1 METSQQALDRI
12 EPLESSTVDGDQK
25 PVNVENLNEQP
36 PSAIDE
42 KVTTSNASDESNNMG
57 LPRDAQDHFGS
68 SDAVN
73 DDSIIFPPNNLP
85 PPPHVFWYRGY
96 ENPIADEYS
105 RHLNVEGLEVGS
117 TGVYNENRSLIYH
130 TGYGYS
136 PQMPYGPY
144 SPATTP
150 LPSISGDGQPYS
162 PQQFQFPGAYYQQPA
177 PPNMPFL
184 SSPTPMPQADLTM
197 PIDQQGAFPVDTSS
211 FNTHLFGPRPGYQ
224 LSYGSFGRDWLR
236 SPEGTGSVSPLS
248 PPAASPQSVG
258 ALMSFGQ
265 NTMPPTFGM
274 ASQQH
279 RSLYGFGSSINS
291 PHGGLYHGSIFETS
305 FPSFGFKDQ
314 SSIALDRRSGGKG
327 TMYSRNGNLD
337 FLNEQNR
344 GPRASRTNN
353 QMTEHNPSLDN
364 GNSSSRVDKKL
375 YNNPDF
381 ITEYKDAKFF
391 VIKSYSEDNVH
402 KSIKYGVWASTS
414 NGNKKLDSAYH
425 EANKKED
432 PCPVFLFF
440 SVNASAHFCGVA
452 EMIGPVDF
460 EKSVD
465 YWQQDKW
472 SGQFPVKWHIVKDA
486 PNNLFR
492 HIILENNDNK
502 PVTNSRDTQEVKLEQ
517 GLEMLSI
524 FKKHEYEV
532 SILDDF
538 EFYEEREK
546 AMQERKSHQH
556 QQQLSNSAW
565 PVPAALRDDQRNTA
579 TMSGEF
585 IGQISEK
592 FTHVVTLEERSNAD
606 PSTDKNSS
614 LNTAVA
620 SKPKDL

>member
-25 PVNVENLNEQP
+25 PVTVETLNEQP

-42 KVTTSNASDESNNMG
+42 KVTTSNASDESSNIG

-85 PPPHVFWYRGY
+85 PPAHVFWYRGY

-117 TGVYNENRSLIYH
+117 TGVYNENRSLVYH

-150 LPSISGDGQPYS
+150 LPSISGDGQLYT

-184 SSPTPMPQADLTM
+184 SSPTPIPQADLTM

-211 FNTHLFGPRPGYQ
+211 FNTHPFGPRPGYQ

-236 SPEGTGSVSPLS
+236 SPEGTGSVTPLS
-248 PPAASPQSVG
+248 PPAASPQPVG

-265 NTMPPTFGM
+265 NTMPPTYGM

-314 SSIALDRRSGGKG
+314 SLIALDRRSGGKG

-364 GNSSSRVDKKL
+364 GNSSSRVDQKL

-472 SGQFPVKWHIVKDA
+472 SGQFPVKWQIVKDV

-592 FTHVVTLEERSNAD
+592 FTHAVTLEERSNAD

-620 SKPKDL
+620 SMPKDL